1 MGLIENL
8 FLYIFLIAAFVVVVF
23 CIILHITTQ
32 PYPKLWR
39 DKKEKVFFDHKR
51 KEYQDF
57 PSLYND
63 WSINLSVIVPAY
75 NEEERRKDYNILSPM
90 LDECLKYLE
99 QLKRSGHS
107 YEVII
112 VSDGSTDRTVEV
124 AQGYASKYDTVR
136 VLALVKNR
144 GKGGAVR
151 LGMLSSRGS
160 ALLFADAD
168 GATRFAD
175 LEKLNDS
182 LRNTLGFDYL
192 SKPEEVALSHAV
204 ICGSRAH
211 LEKEET
217 AKRSFFRL
225 FLMHAFHFLV
235 WLLCVRGIRDTQ
247 CGFKLLTRES
257 ARSIFQSLHV
267 ERWAF
272 DVEMLYIAK
281 HFNIPVT
288 EVAVNWTEI
297 EGSKIVPFWSWLQM
311 GKDLV
316 LIWLRYKIGAWKI
329 DDIKEN

>member
-8 FLYIFLIAAFVVVVF
+8 FLYILLIAALIIIVF
-23 CIILHITTQ
+23 CIILYITTQ

-39 DKKEKVFFDHKR
+39 DEKEKVFFDHRR
-51 KEYQDF
+51 KEYQEF
-57 PSLYND
+57 PSLYDN

-75 NEEERRKDYNILSPM
+75 NEEERLPPM
-90 LDECLKYLE
+90 LDECLEYLE
-99 QLKRSGHS
+99 QLKKSGYS
-107 YEVII
+107 YEVIV

-124 AQGYASKYDTVR
+124 AERYASKYDTVR

-225 FLMHAFHFLV
+225 LLMHAFHFLV
-235 WLLCVRGIRDTQ
+235 WFLCVRGIRDTQ

-257 ARSIFQSLHV
+257 ARSIFRSLHV

-281 HFNIPVT
+281 YFNIPVT
-288 EVAVNWTEI
+288 EIAVNWTEI

-329 DDIKEN
+329 DNIKQN